1 MLTIDEIMAIIPH
14 RPPFLLIDQILE
26 LEPGRRAVARKLVSG
41 DEPHFAGH
49 FPGYPIMPGVLI
61 IEAMAQTGAV
71 AALALP
77 EHRGRLAFFAGIDRA
92 RFRRQVVPG
101 DVLQLETT
109 FERMRGTIGKASA
122 RAHVGDELACEA
134 ELLFGFGDA
143 R

>member
-1 MLTIDEIMAIIPH
+1 
-14 RPPFLLIDQILE
+14 
-26 LEPGRRAVARKLVSG
+26 
-41 DEPHFAGH
+41 
-49 FPGYPIMPGVLI
+49 
-61 IEAMAQTGAV
+61 
-71 AALALP
+71 LP
-77 EHRGRLAFFAGIDRA
+77 EHRGKLAFFAGIDRA

-134 ELLFGFGDA
+134 ELLFGIGDA